1 MPRVFISVAED
12 SADVHAAALIRAA
25 ARLLPDV
32 RFYGLVGPRCR
43 AAGAQMLADLT
54 PHAAMLAGTLGV
66 VRRALRIVKQVEA
79 DWDRDPPAAVVL
91 LDSPELHLGVYELGL
106 PGLAARARRR
116 GIPVLYYIAPQTW
129 ASRPWRDRW
138 IARDVTRL
146 ACILPFE
153 VAHFHARGI
162 AAEFV
167 GHPLFETLRHTHPD
181 PAAVARLRAA
191 GTPLV
196 ALLPGSR
203 RHVIETTLPYQLEVL
218 GELDRFGLQPAVAV
232 SAVSD
237 ARRPLIASILAAY
250 RRTAP
255 IVVADNAML
264 LAAADLVLVAS
275 GTVTLEVAHH
285 RKPMIV
291 MYDIG
296 RVLNALHNL
305 TLRRTVRLPH
315 LSLVN
320 ILAAARVVP
329 EFMPD
334 PPDPALIARV
344 AQQLLADDPW
354 RRLMIRQLDETIR
367 PLEQSPASEN
377 VCRILGELLG
387 AAAPG
392 APRPTPGSLPYRR

>member
-12 SADVHAAALIRAA
+12 SADVHAAALIRTAA
-25 ARLLPDV
+25 QHLPDV
-32 RFYGLVGPRCR
+32 RFYGIVGPRCR
-43 AAGAQMLADLT
+43 VAGAEMLADLT

-66 VRRALRIVKQVEA
+66 VRRALHVVKQVEA

-91 LDSPELHLGVYELGL
+91 LDSPELHLGIYELGL
-106 PGLAARARRR
+106 PGLAARARRL

-153 VAHFHARGI
+153 VEHFRRRRI
-162 AAEFV
+162 VAEFV
-167 GHPLFETLRHTHPD
+167 GHPLFETLQRTQPSR
-181 PAAVARLRAA
+181 AAVARLRARGA
-191 GTPLV
+191 PLI

-218 GELDRFGLQPAVAV
+218 SELDRRGVRTSVAV

-237 ARRPLIASILAAY
+237 ARQPLIASILARY
-250 RRTAP
+250 GRTAP
-255 IVVADNAML
+255 IVVADNTAL
-264 LAAADLVLVAS
+264 LSVADLVLVAS

-296 RVLNALHNL
+296 RVMNTLHNL

-320 ILAAARVVP
+320 ILAGARVVP

-334 PPDPALIARV
+334 PPDPAVVARV
-344 AQQLLADDPW
+344 AEQLLMDEPW
-354 RRLMIRQLDETIR
+354 RRLMIDQLSEVIR

-377 VCRILGELLG
+377 VCRILGELLS
-387 AAAPG
+387 
-392 APRPTPGSLPYRR
+392 PRSGR